1 MFTFKIPFI
10 ISILQQCLF
19 SLRGIKAFIKTFSQ
33 VFCRIS
39 SVDRDHRVNIEEKT
53 RHTCTIHIVKITNN
67 TQKNEFERRMWNQF
81 IFAVRSHLLVSVYYE
96 YHTPTLHQKFGCKP
110 WWSSNLVIGWKN
122 LISLTNVS
130 LYSMNRKNNWI
141 TI

>member
-53 RHTCTIHIVKITNN
+53 RHTYMHN
-67 TQKNEFERRMWNQF
+67 THCENYQQHAEK
-81 IFAVRSHLLVSVYYE
+81 
-96 YHTPTLHQKFGCKP
+96 
-110 WWSSNLVIGWKN
+110 
-122 LISLTNVS
+122 
-130 LYSMNRKNNWI
+130 
-141 TI
+141 